1 MATSASFQGRVVE
14 DSEGKKENPCFNTS
28 CGTFYHFRERQRLK
42 LPKELT

>member
-14 DSEGKKENPCFNTS
+14 DSEGKRRILVFNTS